1 MARVRSTGRAAASV
15 GAAAIDASTASG
27 GVPAAVRRYRCLGFG
42 AHAGGSPRGQS
53 HRLVRGNPRRVVSF
67 FFILVCAIG
76 LTSCFVCCYRV
87 FGEDGADAALREF
100 LSDGLERFDAKTK
113 RTYAEHGGGGGN
125 NDDGSGPKASTDRY
139 KQSPF
144 RIQLPNYHLIT
155 T

>member
-1 MARVRSTGRAAASV
+1 
-15 GAAAIDASTASG
+15 
-27 GVPAAVRRYRCLGFG
+27 
-42 AHAGGSPRGQS
+42 
-53 HRLVRGNPRRVVSF
+53 
-67 FFILVCAIG
+67 
-76 LTSCFVCCYRV
+76 V

-144 RIQLPNYHLIT
+144 RIQLPNYHPNYHLIT
-155 T
+155 DQSLTGSART

>member
-1 MARVRSTGRAAASV
+1 M
-15 GAAAIDASTASG
+15 
-27 GVPAAVRRYRCLGFG
+27 
-42 AHAGGSPRGQS
+42 
-53 HRLVRGNPRRVVSF
+53 VRGNPRRVVSF

-113 RTYAEHGGGGGN
+113 RTYAEHGGGVGN

-155 T
+155 TQSPPNH

>member
-1 MARVRSTGRAAASV
+1 M
-15 GAAAIDASTASG
+15 
-27 GVPAAVRRYRCLGFG
+27 
-42 AHAGGSPRGQS
+42 
-53 HRLVRGNPRRVVSF
+53 
-67 FFILVCAIG
+67 
-76 LTSCFVCCYRV
+76 CFVYRV

-113 RTYAEHGGGGGN
+113 RTYAEHGGGVGN

-155 T
+155 TYSLTNHPPPTGSART